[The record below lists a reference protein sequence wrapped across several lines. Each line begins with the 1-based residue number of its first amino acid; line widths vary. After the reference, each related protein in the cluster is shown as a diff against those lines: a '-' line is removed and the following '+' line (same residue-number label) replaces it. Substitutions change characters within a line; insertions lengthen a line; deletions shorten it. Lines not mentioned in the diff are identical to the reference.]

1 MIWIRSITSWQA
13 ALKLTKWNK
22 INAIVLYLDSET
34 PNRVA
39 AIVEKEKYTL
49 SFKHCFKPL

>member
-1 MIWIRSITSWQA
+1 MQ
-13 ALKLTKWNK
+13 L
-22 INAIVLYLDSET
+22 VLYLDSET

-49 SFKHCFKPL
+49 SFEYCFKPCSYT